1 MEIKDIAVI
10 LETFVNMSKFS
21 KYSKIYDAENPEF
34 WISEMYYDEDKDK
47 FFVKFEQERV
57 CQRQKLLRQRWI
69 GKMLKM

>member
-34 WISEMYYDEDKDK
+34 WISEIYYDEDKDK
-47 FFVKFEQERV
+47 FFVKFE
-57 CQRQKLLRQRWI
+57 
-69 GKMLKM
+69 